1 MVVKVMAQTLEK
13 TREPTSTVAPLN
25 PDNVALLEQEGLT
38 LKPLDPI
45 GVEIYGSDVRNQL
58 PEPAIKALEEEMAN
72 RGFIVFKHQA
82 GLSPDELIEACKWW
96 GGREIHSTHG

>member
-1 MVVKVMAQTLEK
+1 MAQPLE
-13 TREPTSTVAPLN
+13 TPREPTSTVAPLN
-25 PDNVALLEQEGLT
+25 PDNVALLEQEGLS

-45 GVEIYGSDVRNQL
+45 GVEIYGADVRNQL

-82 GLSPDELIEACKWW
+82 GLSPE
-96 GGREIHSTHG
+96 